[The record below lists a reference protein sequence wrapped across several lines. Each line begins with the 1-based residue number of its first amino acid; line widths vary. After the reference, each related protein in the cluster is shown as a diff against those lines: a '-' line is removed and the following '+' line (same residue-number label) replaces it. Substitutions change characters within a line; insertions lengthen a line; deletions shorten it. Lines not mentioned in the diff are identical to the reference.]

1 MHSWYL
7 YLFLRYNLHIQNVP
21 ALIIEIA
28 PSEETGNLSVMH
40 LKRYW
45 QKIQLKKQGK
55 LDQDSLKN
63 EFQTDVM
70 LLSALG
76 LGLHQTLQYL
86 YAEGGSFEQFE
97 NWIIETTGG
106 LDPAKVNRF
115 NASFTGEQI
124 TGEETS
130 EPDVLEAADHAFWK
144 ENGYIIVRNAVPK
157 EDCDLAIAA
166 ICDFLGIDRYDP
178 STWYSDHPAKSGI
191 MVQMFQHPV
200 FERNR
205 NAFKIRKAFQEIWGR
220 RDVFVNTDRA
230 GFNPPQ
236 TSSFQFY
243 GPFLHWDVS
252 LQLPIPFGTQ
262 GILYLADTAENQ
274 GAFTLVPGFQNKI
287 DDWMES
293 LPAGANPRQQD
304 LYALGPKPIAA
315 NAGDFI
321 LWHQAL
327 PHGSSPNNAALPRFV
342 QYINYEPSDLVHAEN
357 WI

>member
-1 MHSWYL
+1 MFIFITHMET
-7 YLFLRYNLHIQNVP
+7 NNVSATIP
-21 ALIIEIA
+21 DLI
-28 PSEETGNLSVMH
+28 PGTETGELKVMH

-45 QKIQLKKQGK
+45 NKILLKKQGK
-55 LDQDSLKN
+55 LKPDSHRE

-86 YAEGGSFEQFE
+86 YMQGNSFEQFE
-97 NWIIETTGG
+97 KWIIDTTGSP
-106 LDPAKVNRF
+106 DPEKIARF
-115 NASFTGEQI
+115 NALFTDEKNI
-124 TGEETS
+124 PDETN
-130 EPDVLEAADHAFWK
+130 EPDVLGPADHKFWE
-144 ENGYIIVRNAVPK
+144 ENGYVIIRNAVPN
-157 EDCDLAIAA
+157 EDCELAIQA
-166 ICDFLGIDRYDP
+166 ICDFLAIDRYDA
-178 STWYSDHPAKSGI
+178 STWYNEHPAKAGI

-200 FERNR
+200 FEKNR
-205 NAFKIRKAFQEIWGR
+205 NAWRIRKAYQELWKR
-220 RDVFVNTDRA
+220 KDVWVNTDRV

-236 TSSFQFY
+236 TESFNFY

-274 GAFTLVPGFQNKI
+274 GAFTLIPGFQNRI
-287 DDWMES
+287 ADWLGS
-293 LPAGANPRQQD
+293 LPEGANPRQQD

-327 PHGSSPNNAALPRFV
+327 PHGSSPNTSALPRFV
-342 QYINYEPSDLVHAEN
+342 QYINYEPADYKAADN

>member
-1 MHSWYL
+1 MPTL
-7 YLFLRYNLHIQNVP
+7 T
-21 ALIIEIA
+21 IEIA
-28 PSEETGNLSVMH
+28 PSEETGKLQVMH

-45 QKIQLKKQGK
+45 QKNLLKKQRK
-55 LDQDSLKN
+55 LEQDSLKN

-86 YAEGGSFEQFE
+86 YINGDSFDQFE
-97 NWIIETTGG
+97 NWIVETTGG
-106 LDPAKVNRF
+106 LDPVKIAQF
-115 NASFTGEQI
+115 NTLFTGEQI
-124 TGEETS
+124 VSDET
-130 EPDVLEAADHAFWK
+130 DEAAVLSTSDHEFWE
-144 ENGYIIVRNAVPK
+144 ENGYVIIRNAVPK
-157 EDCDLAIAA
+157 EDCDLAIKA
-166 ICDFLGIDRYDP
+166 ICDFLGIDRYDAP
-178 STWYSDHPAKSGI
+178 TWYGDHPAKSGI
-191 MVQMFQHPV
+191 MVQMFQHRV
-200 FERNR
+200 FQKNR
-205 NAFKIRKAFQEIWGR
+205 TAYRIRKAFQEIWGR
-220 RDVFVNTDRA
+220 KDVWVNTDRA

-236 TSSFQFY
+236 TESFQFY

-274 GAFTLVPGFQNKI
+274 GAFTLVPGFQHKI
-287 DDWMES
+287 DDWIGG
-293 LPAGANPRQQD
+293 LPDDANPRQQD

-327 PHGSSPNNAALPRFV
+327 PHGSSPNTSTLPRFV
-342 QYINYEPSDLVHAEN
+342 QYINYEPSDLQHAEI